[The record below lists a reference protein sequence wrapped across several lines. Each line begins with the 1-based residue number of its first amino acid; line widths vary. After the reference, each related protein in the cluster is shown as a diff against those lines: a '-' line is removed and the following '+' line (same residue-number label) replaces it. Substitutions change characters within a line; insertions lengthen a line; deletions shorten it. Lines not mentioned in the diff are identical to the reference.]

1 MTPFLTSI
9 EWEASGRRMLYDS
22 GPDPDRSLHL
32 PLTSSAT
39 FFARQPLVMG
49 VITASVSLTS
59 GLVQADGLT
68 EVSVAP
74 WPDWTPIKVIPLDQA
89 ALRCRQCQGQFL
101 DPLANVDQSVPPGE
115 ADLEVTADDSEVTE
129 TKLYFNGNVSVQQG
143 YRSVTADAV
152 EIDRQNETAVAS
164 GNVTLREPG
173 IVMTG
178 SEIRYNSVSEQADLS
193 HAQYV
198 LHDRQLSGSAQAL
211 TRHAD
216 GNIAISE
223 GAMTYCAPDD
233 PSWVLYAESLT
244 IDPEQGEGEAW
255 GAKLKV
261 EGVPVLYLPWVQF
274 PIDSRRKTGLLFP
287 DIGSDSRGG
296 LDITQPIYFNLAPN
310 YDALYRPRH
319 IEERGLLHQGQ
330 GRWLSDTAGY
340 WEMNGGWIG
349 DDERYQNANPTNN
362 SHRWLFNTQHNGEF
376 GPAWRTK
383 IAYTRVSD
391 PEYIRDLDNNRLSAQ
406 RQTALQ
412 QLGRV
417 DWLGEDWQVRLDVE
431 RFQSLADDIRNDYQK
446 LPQITARWR
455 GDQNWMGVEPILLT
469 QLSHFDSESVRVTG
483 ERLYMEAGLTMP
495 NRWAYGF
502 LTPTV
507 KYRSVSY
514 ELDDFP
520 LIEDDSPD
528 AGSVMAS
535 LDGGLIFERQT
546 SLFSSKVTQT
556 LEPRAY
562 YLYSEYEE
570 QSGQPDFDSAEL
582 TFSYDQ
588 LYRDTR
594 FSGHDR
600 IDDADQLSLGVT
612 SRFIDNAS
620 GNETL
625 RASIGQIFY
634 FRDREVRLNQIDPD
648 LRESTSA
655 IAAELALSP
664 SRKWQVRAS
673 ILYDPSDSNFDA
685 AYAQASFTPEH
696 GKIFNLGYTL
706 REPPPSLIDRP
717 VTEQAN
723 ASAYYPI
730 NDTWSVFGAYA
741 YSLEASEAVESM
753 VGFEYD
759 DCCWR
764 VRLLY
769 MRYVD
774 TLVGDIVDF
783 NDPNLERESSF
794 QIQVMLKGMGG
805 FGGRVDELLSD
816 MIRGFTKKP

>member
-39 FFARQPLVMG
+39 FFARQPLVIG

-173 IVMTG
+173 VVMTG

-233 PSWVLYAESLT
+233 PSWVLHAESLT
-244 IDPEQGEGEAW
+244 IDPELGEGQAW

-330 GRWLSDTAGY
+330 GRWLSETAGY
-340 WEMNGGWIG
+340 WEMNGSWIG
-349 DDERYQNANPTNN
+349 DDERYQNTNPTNN
-362 SHRWLFNTQHNGEF
+362 SDRWLFNTLHNGEF

-391 PEYIRDLDNNRLSAQ
+391 PEYIRDLDNNRLSTQ

-495 NRWAYGF
+495 NRWTYGF

-546 SLFSSKVTQT
+546 SLFSSEVTQT

-648 LRESTSA
+648 LAESTSA

-723 ASAYYPI
+723 ASAYYPV

-741 YSLEASEAVESM
+741 YSLEASEVVESM

>member
-1 MTPFLTSI
+1 
-9 EWEASGRRMLYDS
+9 
-22 GPDPDRSLHL
+22 
-32 PLTSSAT
+32 
-39 FFARQPLVMG
+39 
-49 VITASVSLTS
+49 
-59 GLVQADGLT
+59 
-68 EVSVAP
+68 
-74 WPDWTPIKVIPLDQA
+74 
-89 ALRCRQCQGQFL
+89 
-101 DPLANVDQSVPPGE
+101 
-115 ADLEVTADDSEVTE
+115 
-129 TKLYFNGNVSVQQG
+129 
-143 YRSVTADAV
+143 
-152 EIDRQNETAVAS
+152 
-164 GNVTLREPG
+164 
-173 IVMTG
+173 
-178 SEIRYNSVSEQADLS
+178 
-193 HAQYV
+193 
-198 LHDRQLSGSAQAL
+198 
-211 TRHAD
+211 
-216 GNIAISE
+216 
-223 GAMTYCAPDD
+223 
-233 PSWVLYAESLT
+233 
-244 IDPEQGEGEAW
+244 
-255 GAKLKV
+255 
-261 EGVPVLYLPWVQF
+261 
-274 PIDSRRKTGLLFP
+274 
-287 DIGSDSRGG
+287 
-296 LDITQPIYFNLAPN
+296 
-310 YDALYRPRH
+310 
-319 IEERGLLHQGQ
+319 
-330 GRWLSDTAGY
+330 
-340 WEMNGGWIG
+340 
-349 DDERYQNANPTNN
+349 
-362 SHRWLFNTQHNGEF
+362 
-376 GPAWRTK
+376 
-383 IAYTRVSD
+383 
-391 PEYIRDLDNNRLSAQ
+391 
-406 RQTALQ
+406 
-412 QLGRV
+412 
-417 DWLGEDWQVRLDVE
+417 
-431 RFQSLADDIRNDYQK
+431 
-446 LPQITARWR
+446 
-455 GDQNWMGVEPILLT
+455 MGVEPILLT

-612 SRFIDNAS
+612 SRFMDNAT

-634 FRDREVRLNQIDPD
+634 FRDRGVRLNQIDPD

-673 ILYDPSDSNFDA
+673 ILYDPSDSDFDA

>member
-1 MTPFLTSI
+1 
-9 EWEASGRRMLYDS
+9 ML
-22 GPDPDRSLHL
+22 
-32 PLTSSAT
+32 
-39 FFARQPLVMG
+39 
-49 VITASVSLTS
+49 TASVSFVASTLK
-59 GLVQADGLT
+59 AEELT
-68 EVSVAP
+68 EVAVTP
-74 WPDWTPIKVIPLDQA
+74 WPDWTPRRAIPVSQTN
-89 ALRCRQCQGQFL
+89 LRCRQCDGQFL
-101 DPLANVDQSVPPGE
+101 DPLTDADRAVAPAD
-115 ADLEVTADDSEVTE
+115 ADLEVTADNTEVTE
-129 TKLYFNGNVSVQQG
+129 TMLYFTGNVSVQQG
-143 YRSVTADAV
+143 YRRVIADAV
-152 EIDRQNETAVAS
+152 EIDRQNETASATGHIV
-164 GNVTLREPG
+164 LREPG
-173 IVMTG
+173 AVITG
-178 SEIRYNSVSEQADLS
+178 AEMRYDSVSGRADLS
-193 HAQYV
+193 DARYV
-198 LHDRQLSGSAQAL
+198 LHERQLSGSAEEL
-211 TRHAD
+211 TRHAS
-216 GNIAISE
+216 GHISIVD

-233 PSWVLYAESLT
+233 PSWVLHTTSLE
-244 IDPEQGEGEAW
+244 IDPERGEGQAR
-255 GAKLKV
+255 GAKLRV
-261 EGVPVLYLPWVQF
+261 SGVPVFYLPWVQF

-310 YDALYRPRH
+310 YDALYRPRY

-330 GRWLSDTAGY
+330 GRWLSDTVGY
-340 WEMNGGWIG
+340 WELNGSWIG
-349 DDERYQNANPTNN
+349 DDERYQNANPTIDAD
-362 SHRWLFNTQHNGEF
+362 RWLFNTQHNGQF
-376 GPAWRTK
+376 GDAWRTK

-391 PEYIRDLDNNRLSAQ
+391 PEYIRDIENNRLSAQ

-417 DWLGEDWQVRLDVE
+417 DWLGEDWQVRVDVE
-431 RFQSLADDIRNDYQK
+431 QFQSLADDIRNDYQK

-455 GDQNWMGVEPILLT
+455 GTQNWKGLEPILLT
-469 QLSHFDSESVRVTG
+469 QLSRFDSDSNRVTG
-483 ERLYMEAGLTMP
+483 ERLYMEAGLKLP
-495 NRWAYGF
+495 QRWEYGF

-507 KYRSVSY
+507 KYRTVSY
-514 ELDDFP
+514 ELNDFP
-520 LIEDDSPD
+520 LLEDDSPD
-528 AGSVMAS
+528 AGSLMAS

-546 SLFSSKVTQT
+546 SLGGLSVTQT

-570 QSGQPDFDSAEL
+570 QSRHPDFDSAEL

-600 IDDADQLSLGVT
+600 IDDANQLALGVT
-612 SRFIDNAS
+612 TRFINNES
-620 GNETL
+620 GDETL
-625 RASIGQIFY
+625 RASLGQIFY

-648 LRESTSA
+648 LTEATSA
-655 IAAELALSP
+655 MAAELAWSLSRQWRFR
-664 SRKWQVRAS
+664 SSV
-673 ILYDPSDSNFDA
+673 LYDPNDNNFDA
-685 AYAQASFTPEH
+685 VYAQASFVPGD
-696 GKIFNLGYTL
+696 GKIFNVGYTL

-730 NDTWSVFGAYA
+730 NDKWSVFGAYE
-741 YSLEASEAVESM
+741 YSLEASEVVEAM
-753 VGFEYD
+753 AGFEYD

-794 QIQVMLKGMGG
+794 QIQVVLKGMGG
-805 FGGRVDELLSD
+805 FGGRVDELLTD

>member
-9 EWEASGRRMLYDS
+9 EWEASERRMLYDS
-22 GPDPDRSLHL
+22 GPDPDRSPHL

-39 FFARQPLVMG
+39 FFARKPLVMG
-49 VITASVSLTS
+49 VLTASVSLTS

-89 ALRCRQCQGQFL
+89 PLRCRQCLGQFL

-173 IVMTG
+173 VVMTG

-216 GNIAISE
+216 GNITISE

-233 PSWVLYAESLT
+233 PSWVIHAESLT

-261 EGVPVLYLPWVQF
+261 EGVPVFYLPWVQF
-274 PIDSRRKTGLLFP
+274 PVDSRRKTGLLFP

-455 GDQNWMGVEPILLT
+455 GDHNWMGVEPILLT

-600 IDDADQLSLGVT
+600 IDDADQLSLGVI
-612 SRFIDNAS
+612 SRFMDNAT

-634 FRDREVRLNQIDPD
+634 FRDRGVRLNQIDPD

-673 ILYDPSDSNFDA
+673 ILYDPSDSDFDA

-816 MIRGFTKKP
+816 MIQGFTKKP

>member
-1 MTPFLTSI
+1 
-9 EWEASGRRMLYDS
+9 
-22 GPDPDRSLHL
+22 
-32 PLTSSAT
+32 
-39 FFARQPLVMG
+39 
-49 VITASVSLTS
+49 
-59 GLVQADGLT
+59 
-68 EVSVAP
+68 
-74 WPDWTPIKVIPLDQA
+74 
-89 ALRCRQCQGQFL
+89 
-101 DPLANVDQSVPPGE
+101 
-115 ADLEVTADDSEVTE
+115 
-129 TKLYFNGNVSVQQG
+129 
-143 YRSVTADAV
+143 
-152 EIDRQNETAVAS
+152 IDRQNETAVAS

-173 IVMTG
+173 VVMTG
-178 SEIRYNSVSEQADLS
+178 SQIQYNSLSEQADMS
-193 HAQYV
+193 DAQYV

-216 GNIAISE
+216 GNITISE

-233 PSWVLYAESLT
+233 PTWVLHAESLK
-244 IDPEQGEGEAW
+244 IDPKQGEGQAW

-261 EGVPVLYLPWVQF
+261 AGVPFFYLPWVQF

-310 YDALYRPRH
+310 YDALYRPRY
-319 IEERGLLHQGQ
+319 IQERGLLHQGQ
-330 GRWLSDTAGY
+330 GRWLSDAVGY
-340 WEMNGGWIG
+340 WEMNGSWIG
-349 DDERYQNANPTNN
+349 DDERYQNANPTIDAD
-362 SHRWLFNTQHNGEF
+362 RWLFNTQHNGEF
-376 GPAWRTK
+376 GSAWRTK

-391 PEYIRDLDNNRLSAQ
+391 PEYIRDIENNRLSAQ
-406 RQTALQ
+406 RRTALQ

-417 DWLGEDWQVRLDVE
+417 DWLGEDWQVRVDVE
-431 RFQSLADDIRNDYQK
+431 KFQSLADDIRNDYQK

-455 GDQNWMGVEPILLT
+455 GTQNWMGVEPILLT
-469 QLSHFDSESVRVTG
+469 QLSHFESDSVRVTG
-483 ERLYMEAGLTMP
+483 ERLYMEAGLTIP

-528 AGSVMAS
+528 AGSLMAS

-546 SLFSSKVTQT
+546 TLGGSKVTQT

-600 IDDADQLSLGVT
+600 IDDANQLALGVT

-620 GNETL
+620 GIETL

-634 FRDREVRLNQIDPD
+634 FRDREVRLNQIDTG
-648 LRESTSA
+648 LTESTSA
-655 IAAELALSP
+655 IAAELAWSLSREWRVH
-664 SRKWQVRAS
+664 SSV
-673 ILYDPSDSNFDA
+673 LYDPNDNNFDA
-685 AYAQASFTPEH
+685 AYAQASFMPGD

-730 NDTWSVFGAYA
+730 NDTWSVFGAYE
-741 YSLEASEAVESM
+741 YSLEASEVVESM

>member
-1 MTPFLTSI
+1 
-9 EWEASGRRMLYDS
+9 MLYDS
-22 GPDPDRSLHL
+22 GPNTDRSPHL
-32 PLTSSAT
+32 PLTSTVTS
-39 FFARQPLVMG
+39 FARKPLVTG
-49 VITASVSLTS
+49 VFTASVSLIS
-59 GLVQADGLT
+59 GLAQAEGLT

-101 DPLANVDQSVPPGE
+101 DPLADVDQSMPPGE

-129 TKLYFNGNVSVQQG
+129 TMLYFSGNVSVQQG

-178 SEIRYNSVSEQADLS
+178 SQIQYNSLSEQADLS
-193 HAQYV
+193 DALYV

-216 GNIAISE
+216 GNITISE

-233 PSWVLYAESLT
+233 PTWVLHAESLK
-244 IDPEQGEGEAW
+244 IDPEQGEGQAW
-255 GAKLKV
+255 GAKLKIA
-261 EGVPVLYLPWVQF
+261 GVPVFYLPWVQF

-310 YDALYRPRH
+310 YDALYRPRY
-319 IEERGLLHQGQ
+319 IQERGLLHQGQ
-330 GRWLSDTAGY
+330 GRWLSDAVGY
-340 WEMNGGWIG
+340 WEMNGSWIG
-349 DDERYQNANPTNN
+349 DDERYQNANPTIDAD
-362 SHRWLFNTQHNGEF
+362 RWLLNTQHNGEF
-376 GPAWRTK
+376 GSAWRTK

-391 PEYIRDLDNNRLSAQ
+391 PEYIRDIENNRLSAQ
-406 RQTALQ
+406 RRTALQ

-417 DWLGEDWQVRLDVE
+417 DWLGEDWQVRVDVE
-431 RFQSLADDIRNDYQK
+431 KFQSLADDIRNDYQK

-455 GDQNWMGVEPILLT
+455 GTHNWMGVEPILLT
-469 QLSHFDSESVRVTG
+469 QLSHFESDSVRVTG

-495 NRWAYGF
+495 NRWTYGF

-528 AGSVMAS
+528 AGSLMAS

-546 SLFSSKVTQT
+546 TLGGSKVTQT

-570 QSGQPDFDSAEL
+570 QFGQPDFDSAEL

-600 IDDADQLSLGVT
+600 IDDANQLALGVT

-620 GNETL
+620 GNEML

-648 LRESTSA
+648 LTESTSA
-655 IAAELALSP
+655 IAAELTWSP
-664 SRKWQVRAS
+664 SREWRVHS
-673 ILYDPSDSNFDA
+673 SVLYDPNDNNFDA
-685 AYAQASFTPEH
+685 AYAQASFMPGD

-730 NDTWSVFGAYA
+730 NDTWSIFGAYE
-741 YSLEASEAVESM
+741 YSLEASEVVESM

>member
-49 VITASVSLTS
+49 VLTASVSLTS

-89 ALRCRQCQGQFL
+89 TLRCRQCQGQFL

-115 ADLEVTADDSEVTE
+115 ADLEVTADDSKVTE

-143 YRSVTADAV
+143 YRSVTADTV

-233 PSWVLYAESLT
+233 PSWVLHAESLT

-330 GRWLSDTAGY
+330 GRWLSDRAGY

-362 SHRWLFNTQHNGEF
+362 SDRWLFNTQHSGEF

-634 FRDREVRLNQIDPD
+634 FRDRGVRLNQIDPD

>member
-1 MTPFLTSI
+1 MTWAVKCVVIGRQI
-9 EWEASGRRMLYDS
+9 E
-22 GPDPDRSLHL
+22 
-32 PLTSSAT
+32 
-39 FFARQPLVMG
+39 
-49 VITASVSLTS
+49 I
-59 GLVQADGLT
+59 
-68 EVSVAP
+68 
-74 WPDWTPIKVIPLDQA
+74 
-89 ALRCRQCQGQFL
+89 
-101 DPLANVDQSVPPGE
+101 N
-115 ADLEVTADDSEVTE
+115 
-129 TKLYFNGNVSVQQG
+129 
-143 YRSVTADAV
+143 
-152 EIDRQNETAVAS
+152 
-164 GNVTLREPG
+164 
-173 IVMTG
+173 
-178 SEIRYNSVSEQADLS
+178 
-193 HAQYV
+193 
-198 LHDRQLSGSAQAL
+198 
-211 TRHAD
+211 
-216 GNIAISE
+216 
-223 GAMTYCAPDD
+223 
-233 PSWVLYAESLT
+233 
-244 IDPEQGEGEAW
+244 
-255 GAKLKV
+255 
-261 EGVPVLYLPWVQF
+261 
-274 PIDSRRKTGLLFP
+274 GLLFP

>member
-49 VITASVSLTS
+49 VLTASVSLTS

-115 ADLEVTADDSEVTE
+115 ADLEVTADDSKVTE

-143 YRSVTADAV
+143 YRSVTADTV

-233 PSWVLYAESLT
+233 PSWVLHAESLT

-362 SHRWLFNTQHNGEF
+362 SDRWLFNTQHSGEF

-625 RASIGQIFY
+625 RASVGQIFY

>member
-1 MTPFLTSI
+1 MTAFLASI
-9 EWEASGRRMLYDS
+9 EWEAGERRMLYDS
-22 GPDPDRSLHL
+22 GPDTDRSPHL
-32 PLTSSAT
+32 PSTSTAT
-39 FFARQPLVMG
+39 SFARKPLVMG
-49 VITASVSLTS
+49 VLTASVSLIP
-59 GLVQADGLT
+59 GLAQAEGLT
-68 EVSVAP
+68 EISVAP

-101 DPLANVDQSVPPGE
+101 DPLADVDQSVPPGE

-129 TKLYFNGNVSVQQG
+129 TMLYFDGNVSVQQG
-143 YRSVTADAV
+143 YRSLTADAV
-152 EIDRQNETAVAS
+152 EIDRQNETAVAL

-173 IVMTG
+173 VVMTG
-178 SEIRYNSVSEQADLS
+178 SEIQYNSLSEQADLS
-193 HAQYV
+193 DAQYV
-198 LHDRQLSGSAQAL
+198 LHDRQLSGSARAL

-216 GNIAISE
+216 GNISISE

-233 PSWVLYAESLT
+233 PTWVLHAQSLT
-244 IDPEQGEGEAW
+244 IDPQQGEGQAW

-261 EGVPVLYLPWVQF
+261 AGVPVFYLPWVQF

-296 LDITQPIYFNLAPN
+296 VDITQPIYFNLAPN
-310 YDALYRPRH
+310 YDALYRPRY
-319 IEERGLLHQGQ
+319 IQERGLLHQGQ
-330 GRWLSDTAGY
+330 GRWLSDTVGY
-340 WEMNGGWIG
+340 WEMNGSWIG
-349 DDERYQNANPTNN
+349 DDERYQNANPTIDAD
-362 SHRWLFNTQHNGEF
+362 RWLFNTQHNGEF
-376 GPAWRTK
+376 GSAWRTK

-391 PEYIRDLDNNRLSAQ
+391 PEYIRDIENNRLSAQ

-417 DWLGEDWQVRLDVE
+417 DWLGEDWQVRVDVE
-431 RFQSLADDIRNDYQK
+431 KFQSLADDIRNDYQK
-446 LPQITARWR
+446 LPQVTARWR
-455 GDQNWMGVEPILLT
+455 GNQNWMGVEPILLT
-469 QLSHFDSESVRVTG
+469 QLSHFESDSVRVTG

-528 AGSVMAS
+528 AGSLMAS

-546 SLFSSKVTQT
+546 SLGGSKMTQT

-600 IDDADQLSLGVT
+600 IDDANQLALGVT
-612 SRFIDNAS
+612 TRFIDNAS

-648 LRESTSA
+648 LTESTSA
-655 IAAELALSP
+655 IAAELAWSP
-664 SRKWQVRAS
+664 SREWRVRS
-673 ILYDPSDSNFDA
+673 SVLYDPNDNNFDA
-685 AYAQASFTPEH
+685 AYAQASFMPGD

-706 REPPPSLIDRP
+706 REPPPSLVDRP

-730 NDTWSVFGAYA
+730 NDTWSVFGAYE
-741 YSLEASEAVESM
+741 YSLEASEVVESM

>member
-173 IVMTG
+173 VVMTG

-233 PSWVLYAESLT
+233 PSWVLHAESLT
-244 IDPEQGEGEAW
+244 IDPELGEGQAW

-330 GRWLSDTAGY
+330 GRWLSETAGY
-340 WEMNGGWIG
+340 WEMNGSWIG
-349 DDERYQNANPTNN
+349 DDERYQNTNPTNN
-362 SHRWLFNTQHNGEF
+362 SDRWLFNTLHNGEF

-391 PEYIRDLDNNRLSAQ
+391 PEYIRDLDNNRLSTQ

-495 NRWAYGF
+495 NRWTYGF

-546 SLFSSKVTQT
+546 SLFSSEVTQT

-648 LRESTSA
+648 LAESTSA

-685 AYAQASFTPEH
+685 AYAQASFTPEN

-723 ASAYYPI
+723 ASAYYPV

-741 YSLEASEAVESM
+741 YSLEASEVVESM

-816 MIRGFTKKP
+816 MILGFTKKP

>member
-1 MTPFLTSI
+1 
-9 EWEASGRRMLYDS
+9 
-22 GPDPDRSLHL
+22 
-32 PLTSSAT
+32 
-39 FFARQPLVMG
+39 
-49 VITASVSLTS
+49 
-59 GLVQADGLT
+59 
-68 EVSVAP
+68 
-74 WPDWTPIKVIPLDQA
+74 
-89 ALRCRQCQGQFL
+89 
-101 DPLANVDQSVPPGE
+101 
-115 ADLEVTADDSEVTE
+115 
-129 TKLYFNGNVSVQQG
+129 VQQG

-173 IVMTG
+173 VVMTG
-178 SEIRYNSVSEQADLS
+178 SKIRYNSVSEQADLS
-193 HAQYV
+193 QAQYV

-216 GNIAISE
+216 GNITISE

-233 PSWVLYAESLT
+233 PSWVIHAESLT
-244 IDPEQGEGEAW
+244 IDPEQGEGQAW

-261 EGVPVLYLPWVQF
+261 EGVPVFYLPWVQF
-274 PIDSRRKTGLLFP
+274 PVDSRRKTGLLFP

-362 SHRWLFNTQHNGEF
+362 SHRWLFNTQHNGQF

-417 DWLGEDWQVRLDVE
+417 DWLGKDWQVRLDVE

-634 FRDREVRLNQIDPD
+634 FRDRGVRLNQIDPD

-673 ILYDPSDSNFDA
+673 ILYDPSDSDFDA

-816 MIRGFTKKP
+816 MIQGFTKKP

>member
-9 EWEASGRRMLYDS
+9 EWEASGRGMLYDS

-49 VITASVSLTS
+49 VLTASVSLTS

-101 DPLANVDQSVPPGE
+101 DPLANIDQSVPPGE

-129 TKLYFNGNVSVQQG
+129 TMLYFNGNVSVQQG

-173 IVMTG
+173 VVMTG
-178 SEIRYNSVSEQADLS
+178 SEIRYDSMSEQADLR

-216 GNIAISE
+216 GTITISE

-233 PSWVLYAESLT
+233 PSWVLLAQSLA
-244 IDPEQGEGEAW
+244 IDPERGEGQAW

-261 EGVPVLYLPWVQF
+261 SGVPVFYLPWVQF

-296 LDITQPIYFNLAPN
+296 VDITQPIYFNLAPN
-310 YDALYRPRH
+310 YDALYRPRY
-319 IEERGLLHQGQ
+319 IQERGLLHQGQ

-340 WEMNGGWIG
+340 WEMNGSWIG
-349 DDERYQNANPTNN
+349 DDERYQNANPEVGAD
-362 SHRWLFNTQHNGEF
+362 RWLFNTEHNGEF

-391 PEYIRDLDNNRLSAQ
+391 PEFIRDLENNRLSAQ

-417 DWLGEDWQVRLDVE
+417 DWLGEDWQVSLDVE

-455 GDQNWMGVEPILLT
+455 GDQSWMGVEPILLT

-483 ERLYMEAGLTMP
+483 ERLYVEAGLTMP

-648 LRESTSA
+648 LAESTSA

-664 SRKWQVRAS
+664 SKKWQVRAS
-673 ILYDPSDSNFDA
+673 ILYDPSDNNFDA

>member
-49 VITASVSLTS
+49 VLTASVSLTS

-89 ALRCRQCQGQFL
+89 TLRCRQCQGQFL

-115 ADLEVTADDSEVTE
+115 ADLEVTADDSEVTK

-233 PSWVLYAESLT
+233 PSWVLHAESLT

-362 SHRWLFNTQHNGEF
+362 SDRWLFNTQHSGEF

-673 ILYDPSDSNFDA
+673 ILYDPSDNDFDA

>member
-1 MTPFLTSI
+1 
-9 EWEASGRRMLYDS
+9 MLYDS
-22 GPDPDRSLHL
+22 GPDTDRSPHL
-32 PLTSSAT
+32 PLTSTAT
-39 FFARQPLVMG
+39 SFARKPLVTG
-49 VITASVSLTS
+49 VFTASVSLIS
-59 GLVQADGLT
+59 GLAQAEGLS

-74 WPDWTPIKVIPLDQA
+74 WPDWTPIKVIPIDQA
-89 ALRCRQCQGQFL
+89 AIRCRQCQGQFL
-101 DPLANVDQSVPPGE
+101 DPLADVDQSVPPGE

-129 TKLYFNGNVSVQQG
+129 TMLYFNGNVSVQQG

-173 IVMTG
+173 VVMTG
-178 SEIRYNSVSEQADLS
+178 SRIQYNSLSEQANLS
-193 HAQYV
+193 DAQYV

-216 GNIAISE
+216 GNITINE

-233 PSWVLYAESLT
+233 PTWVLHAESLK
-244 IDPEQGEGEAW
+244 IDPEQGEGQAW

-261 EGVPVLYLPWVQF
+261 AGVPVFYLPWVQF

-310 YDALYRPRH
+310 YDALYRPRY
-319 IEERGLLHQGQ
+319 IQERGLLHQGQ
-330 GRWLSDTAGY
+330 GRWLSDTVGY
-340 WEMNGGWIG
+340 WEMNGSWIG
-349 DDERYQNANPTNN
+349 DDERYQNANPTIDAD
-362 SHRWLFNTQHNGEF
+362 RWLFNTQHNGEF
-376 GPAWRTK
+376 GSAWRTK

-391 PEYIRDLDNNRLSAQ
+391 PEYIRDIENNRLSAQ
-406 RQTALQ
+406 RRTALQ

-417 DWLGEDWQVRLDVE
+417 DWLGEDWQVRVDVE
-431 RFQSLADDIRNDYQK
+431 KFQSLADDIRNDYQK

-455 GDQNWMGVEPILLT
+455 GTHNWMGVEPILLT
-469 QLSHFDSESVRVTG
+469 QLSHFESDSVRVTG

-495 NRWAYGF
+495 NRWTYGF

-528 AGSVMAS
+528 AGSLMAS

-546 SLFSSKVTQT
+546 TLGGSKVTQT

-570 QSGQPDFDSAEL
+570 QFGQPDFDSAEL

-600 IDDADQLSLGVT
+600 IDDANQLALGVT

-648 LRESTSA
+648 LTESTSA
-655 IAAELALSP
+655 IAAELTWSP
-664 SRKWQVRAS
+664 SREWRVHS
-673 ILYDPSDSNFDA
+673 SVLYDPNDNNFDA
-685 AYAQASFTPEH
+685 AYAQASFMPGD

-730 NDTWSVFGAYA
+730 NDTWSVFGAYE
-741 YSLEASEAVESM
+741 YSLEASEVVESM

>member
-49 VITASVSLTS
+49 VLTASVSLTS

-89 ALRCRQCQGQFL
+89 TLRCRQCQGQFL

-115 ADLEVTADDSEVTE
+115 ADLEVTADDSKVTE

-173 IVMTG
+173 VVMTG

-193 HAQYV
+193 HVQYV

-362 SHRWLFNTQHNGEF
+362 SDRWLFNTQHSGEF

-634 FRDREVRLNQIDPD
+634 FRDRGVRLNQIDPD

>member
-1 MTPFLTSI
+1 
-9 EWEASGRRMLYDS
+9 
-22 GPDPDRSLHL
+22 
-32 PLTSSAT
+32 
-39 FFARQPLVMG
+39 MG
-49 VITASVSLTS
+49 VLTASVSLTS

-173 IVMTG
+173 VVMTG

-216 GNIAISE
+216 GNITISE

-233 PSWVLYAESLT
+233 PSWVIHAESLT
-244 IDPEQGEGEAW
+244 IDPEQGEGQAW

-261 EGVPVLYLPWVQF
+261 EGVPVFYLPWVQF
-274 PIDSRRKTGLLFP
+274 PVDSRRKTGLLFP

-362 SHRWLFNTQHNGEF
+362 SHRWLFNTQHNGQF

-417 DWLGEDWQVRLDVE
+417 DWLGKDWQVRLDVE

-634 FRDREVRLNQIDPD
+634 FRDRGVRLNQIDPD

-673 ILYDPSDSNFDA
+673 ILYDPSDSDFDA